1 MNKNPYKRPDR
12 FTVAAKEQGYE
23 ARSVFKLSDIQDK
36 TKILRP
42 GDRVV
47 DLGCFPGSWSRYA
60 LERIGPKGKLVG
72 VDLEAPTLGGG
83 VFLARSVYDVTPEEL
98 RELLGGPADV
108 VLSDMAP
115 KTSGIADRDH
125 YVQMDLVR
133 RALEIAEALLAP
145 GGRFVAKIFDGEE
158 TKSFHDAARVRFDEV
173 KRVRPEAVRKVSRE
187 FFWVGLGYSA
197 PSGPLEG

>member
-36 TKILRP
+36 ARILRA

-60 LERIGPKGKLVG
+60 LERIGPKGRLVG

-83 VFLARSVYDVTPEEL
+83 AFLARSVYDVTPEEL
-98 RELLGGPADV
+98 RELIGGPADV

-125 YVQMDLVR
+125 YVQMELVR
-133 RALEIAEALLAP
+133 RAFELAEALLVP
-145 GGRFVAKIFDGEE
+145 GGRFVVKIFEGEE
-158 TKSFHDAARVRFDEV
+158 TKAFHDEARKRFGDV

-187 FFWVGLGYSA
+187 FFWVGLDFKPAAAETTG
-197 PSGPLEG
+197 